1 MKEAERIADQLKR
14 AFYGKAWSGPSVK
27 EALEGVTPGI
37 AATTPIEGT
46 HSIWEL
52 VHHITAWVNIARR
65 RAEGETVVVTQSV
78 NFPPVEAVSEAA
90 WNNSLKSMRKAESA
104 LRKTILQ
111 IRPAQLERPTLH
123 GGHSVYALLHGAIQH
138 SLYHA
143 GQIILLKKAHGG
155 QSRS

>member
-1 MKEAERIADQLKR
+1 MKETERIADQLKR

-37 AATTPIEGT
+37 ASTTPIEGA
-46 HSIWEL
+46 HSIWQL

-65 RAEGETVVVTQSV
+65 RAEGETVVVTRSV
-78 NFPPVEAVSEAA
+78 DFPPVEDVSQAA
-90 WNNSLKSMRKAESA
+90 WNNSLESMRKAERA

-111 IRPAQLERPTLH
+111 IRPAQLERRTSP

-143 GQIILLKKAHGG
+143 GQIVLMKKAHAG

>member
-1 MKEAERIADQLKR
+1 MKETERIADQLKR

-27 EALEGVTPGI
+27 EALAGVTAGV
-37 AATTPIEGT
+37 AATTPIAGA

-65 RAEGETVVVTQSV
+65 RAEGETVVVTHNV
-78 NFPPVEAVSEAA
+78 NFPPVQDVSEAA
-90 WNNSLKSMRKAESA
+90 WNDSLKSMRKAERA
-104 LRKTILQ
+104 LRKTILH
-111 IRPAQLERPTLH
+111 IHHSRLERPTLP
-123 GGHSVYALLHGAIQH
+123 GGYSVYALLHGAVQH

-143 GQIILLKKAHGG
+143 GQITLLKKAHAG